1 MNKTI
6 LCSKNASIPCKINKK
21 KYLWTPRIKRNEN
34 SQNAGIALLKR
45 RIEKLEKKN
54 KGFEEENK

>member
-1 MNKTI
+1 MDPK
-6 LCSKNASIPCKINKK
+6 
-21 KYLWTPRIKRNEN
+21 IKRSEN
-34 SQNAGIALLKR
+34 NQNAVIALLKR